1 FFLNFGWAV
10 ALIACALVVRFG
22 GVMLSLIKTKFSL
35 KEKIYAGISYMPK
48 ATVQAAIGGIPLALG
63 LASGQLILSIAVVA
77 ILTTAPIGSILMDL
91 LKNRLVELDI
101 KS

>member
-1 FFLNFGWAV
+1 
-10 ALIACALVVRFG
+10 
-22 GVMLSLIKTKFSL
+22 
-35 KEKIYAGISYMPK
+35 MPK
-48 ATVQAAIGGIPLALG
+48 ATVLAAIGGIPLALG

>member
-1 FFLNFGWAV
+1 
-10 ALIACALVVRFG
+10 
-22 GVMLSLIKTKFSL
+22 MLSLIKTKFSL